1 MSTYTKINVR
11 SPFYLHLVEPSPPL
25 PDFDCVVA
33 GLTGFSVDDQ
43 GIITLPQPQAGVIES
58 ISSDDGDFSNNK
70 FPTESTDTSRTIK
83 VNLAIPPALFANSSS
98 AFFECPVTATQP
110 GVTSSVVQP
119 TTCSGGPSKNGSI
132 GAQTLTVGGSSVD
145 INLASFFTNE
155 TTYDVSNINPNVVT
169 TALSGSTL
177 TLSPN
182 VIGGTTTVYG
192 IARDGSYPATCE
204 QTQSISVTVNAGS
217 ALGCTLAGKSII
229 QGGSITAAGVITDP
243 ISPIAGIVEKSL
255 TSGGAAITSVS
266 ANTGSSAQTVKLF
279 YKLTPPATFTNSG
292 TPIICE
298 IDLTQAGTAAPTF
311 SCAIANL
318 IGGGVSQ
325 NGAILTPT
333 SSIGATVKT
342 PASGTAFPTV
352 TVDTSRTVN
361 FPVVIPSGYQSAG
374 SDFSGGCDVT
384 FTQPATTPTCG
395 THTLFLSTPANQL
408 PSPTATQSHCNK
420 IQVVGTYTEIKA
432 TDPSVTG
439 VLNTIVCQ
447 NGSPFDGRD
456 LFYVITTSI
465 VDAAGGPGISPF
477 NLVKI
482 DRNGQVTQIAVGGCP
497 TASSSGNQAGTI
509 V

>member
-33 GLTGFSVDDQ
+33 GLTGFAVDDQ

-70 FPTESTDTSRTIK
+70 FPTESSDTSRTIK

-98 AFFECPVTATQP
+98 GFFECPVTATQP

-192 IARDGSYPATCE
+192 IARDGSYPSTCE

-229 QGGSITAAGVITDP
+229 QGGSITAAGAITDP

-255 TSGGAAITSVS
+255 TSGGAAITSVTPNGDS
-266 ANTGSSAQTVKLF
+266 TSKTVTLF

-342 PASGTAFPTV
+342 PASGNKFDTVALDTPRTV
-352 TVDTSRTVN
+352 T
-361 FPVVIPSGYQSAG
+361 FPVTIPSGYQSAG
-374 SDFSGGCDVT
+374 SEINCDVT
-384 FTQPATTPTCG
+384 FTQPGTTPTCG
-395 THTLFLSTPANQL
+395 THTLFLSTPANQA

-432 TDPSVTG
+432 TEASATG
-439 VLNTIVCQ
+439 VLSTTVCQ

-456 LFYVITTSI
+456 LYYVITTTI
-465 VDAAGGPGISPF
+465 VDAAAGPGISPF
-477 NLVKI
+477 NVVRI
-482 DRNGQVTQIAVGGCP
+482 NRNGQVTELAVGGCP
-497 TASSSGNQAGTI
+497 TVSGGGNQAGTL

>member
-33 GLTGFSVDDQ
+33 GLTGFGVDDQ

-229 QGGSITAAGVITDP
+229 QGGSITAAGAITDP

-255 TSGGAAITSVS
+255 SNNGPAITSVTPNGDS
-266 ANTGSSAQTVKLF
+266 TSKTVKLF

-384 FTQPATTPTCG
+384 FTQPGTTPTCG
-395 THTLFLSTPANQL
+395 SHSLFISTPANE
-408 PSPTATQSHCNK
+408 PPGPGATQSHCNK
-420 IQVVGTYTEIKA
+420 IQVVGTYTEIRT

-456 LFYVITTSI
+456 LYYVITTTR
-465 VDAAGGPGISPF
+465 VNAAAGPGISPF
-477 NLVKI
+477 NVVKI
-482 DRNGQVTQIAVGGCP
+482 DRNGQVTFLGVGGCD
-497 TASSSGNQAGTI
+497 TLSGGNQAGTI